1 MRRHVAILSA
11 FVLLLAGCSSEDNG
25 SEQKMA
31 NADDSE
37 ITYPHERPG
46 AVLIW
51 PDRNPDMVYDS
62 ETRRITDTKTG
73 ESFGVRQHMRS
84 GGLHSAG
91 IKDKNGEPVYGYSLK
106 YGGKIVDGELVLVIW
121 QVAWARRGDWLE
133 RFKGRGA
140 RENRAYD
147 MASAEAQSD
156 SLERLGQFLR
166 AQRTGHMLEDR
177 KRGMTV
183 DEANDRVVI
192 VDRRM
197 DDTQAWEYY

>member
-1 MRRHVAILSA
+1 MRPHVAILSA

-73 ESFGVRQHMRS
+73 EYLGVGKGSYGDAGVRGAFLRNSDGTM
-84 GGLHSAG
+84 LY
-91 IKDKNGEPVYGYSLK
+91 EYTLK
-106 YGGKIVDGELVLVIW
+106 YGGKIEGATVLTIW
-121 QVAWARRGDWLE
+121 QVFGARRGDWLE
-133 RFKGRGA
+133 RFQGKEVAGQSRTQLA
-140 RENRAYD
+140 QK
-147 MASAEAQSD
+147 EAQDD
-156 SLERLGQFLR
+156 SLERLAEFLR
-166 AQRTGHMLEDR
+166 AHS
-177 KRGMTV
+177 RGIGEHFGLPGQKNIDDTV
-183 DEANDRVVI
+183 V
-192 VDRRM
+192 VDRRK
-197 DDTQAWEYY
+197 DDPIEIRKESLF